1 MEQNFLQLLQDYWTI
16 IFFVGSLIWSY
27 ANLKGHVRSLHDR
40 TNVLEKKTEMIE
52 MKLDEMTPIW
62 QGIREQLARIET
74 TLEYLKKDK

>member
-40 TNVLEKKTEMIE
+40 TNVLEKKCELIESKLEEMN
-52 MKLDEMTPIW
+52 PIW
-62 QGIREQLARIET
+62 AEIKERLAGIEA
-74 TLEYLKKDK
+74 TLKFLTKEK